1 MARSI
6 GRHYT
11 LHINVGVQHTVIL
24 TYATKPSVNK
34 DGAVALIFPKSMT
47 STATPST
54 HMANVWV
61 EPEAAKEGWA
71 VMKPLASSHS
81 TYEMRRNHNTR
92 QLPT

>member
-54 HMANVWV
+54 HTANVLGG
-61 EPEAAKEGWA
+61 AKGSERRLGR
-71 VMKPLASSHS
+71 
-81 TYEMRRNHNTR
+81 YETFSK
-92 QLPT
+92 